1 MALPRES
8 SSKEI
13 DAALLSVISFPA
25 FAVEDIALIDRTR
38 NDILKKLGGKYGCKR
53 FLRDGHQ
60 TVVEDTRR
68 LHYEPHELNI
78 FEGIECEWPLF
89 FTYLILDGLF
99 LGDKARADT
108 YSCLLSNILVDSE
121 AHRLEE
127 SKSHLRLNIG
137 CGEFSN
143 RFLPGPKIHYVPEL
157 YIVPRE
163 SLDLEKNNPGSQIRV
178 PNENIPLVWA
188 QSLFILGELIRDDLL
203 TPGDLDPLGR
213 RLIPE
218 MRQNERDV
226 VVQVVLLS
234 ESVELQ
240 KKLAT
245 FGLETQCME
254 GCAPITIS
262 QPAALRD
269 AFTVLGEDRKLVF
282 VYHFVDYF

>member
-1 MALPRES
+1 MSLPRES
-8 SSKEI
+8 NSKEI

-25 FAVEDIALIDRTR
+25 FAVEDMDLINRTR
-38 NDILKKLGGKYGCKR
+38 TDILKKLGGKFGCKR

-60 TVVEDTRR
+60 TVVEDTSR

-99 LGDKARADT
+99 RGDKEQIDK
-108 YSCLLSNILVDSE
+108 YSGLLSKILVDSE
-121 AHRLEE
+121 ANRSEE
-127 SKSHLRLNIG
+127 PKSHLRINTG
-137 CGEFSN
+137 SEFSN
-143 RFLPGPKIHYVPEL
+143 RFLPGPKIHCVPEL
-157 YIVPRE
+157 YIVPKE
-163 SLDLEKNNPGSQIRV
+163 SLDLEKNNPGSQARR

-188 QSLFILGELIRDDLL
+188 QSLFILGELIREDLL

-218 MRQNERDV
+218 MRQNDRDV

-245 FGLETQCME
+245 FGLETQCIQ

-269 AFTVLGEDRKLVF
+269 AFTVLGEDRKLVI
-282 VYHFVDYF
+282 YHDSIHLL